1 MKPWTIP
8 GIALGLA
15 ALALP
20 AGADVLQGTITTSA
34 GKPAASATIV
44 IRPINV
50 TTQTDSLGQYK
61 VSLPPGNYTVTI
73 QGKACKV
80 TVSGTTQLNG
90 C

>member
-1 MKPWTIP
+1 MKTWTIP

-20 AGADVLQGTITTSA
+20 AGADVLEGTIAASA
-34 GKPAASATIV
+34 GKPAANVTVV

-50 TTQTDSLGQYK
+50 TTQTDSLGRYK
-61 VSLPPGNYTVTI
+61 VNLPAGNYTVTI
-73 QGKACKV
+73 QGKPCKV
-80 TVSGTTQLNG
+80 TVSGTTRLDG